1 MYQDQ
6 LKIVAKEYF
15 FLVQNIL
22 YPLSIIKN
30 LNCTKIYLQKFKL
43 YIYKL

>member
-15 FLVQNIL
+15 FLVQNL
-22 YPLSIIKN
+22 YPLSTIKN